1 MKSWQPTQAQV
12 QTWEEKGYFTV
23 PGVATADQAAEMR
36 GVIKNILYTPEPE
49 NVRTDADPM
58 DPMGDTPE
66 ARTQRFR
73 KFLCTAFPADEY
85 EVDGT
90 NKTPPGPFPKA
101 E

>member
-1 MKSWQPTQAQV
+1 
-12 QTWEEKGYFTV
+12 
-23 PGVATADQAAEMR
+23 MR

-73 KFLCTAFPADEY
+73 KFLCTAFKPAKS
-85 EVDGT
+85 GGRIRGGW
-90 NKTPPGPFPKA
+90 NQ
-101 E
+101 